1 MRIRVQPIS
10 TRQSRGDSNSI
21 AYGNVKEK
29 RCEWYNV
36 SIIKIMVI
44 GIQIIMD
51 AFL

>member
-10 TRQSRGDSNSI
+10 TRQPRGDSNSNT
-21 AYGNVKEK
+21 YGNVKEK
-29 RCEWYNV
+29 RCESYNV